1 MCVCVL
7 LALDPSTGPR
17 LSSSAF
23 GLHLLL
29 IILFLFFFF
38 YFHLILK
45 YTFITCNSRVL
56 PNLVLGLEEAIGDQT
71 GTFLA
76 SHSRWSL
83 PGPCTAQI

>member
-29 IILFLFFFF
+29 IILFLFF

-45 YTFITCNSRVL
+45 YIFITCNSRVL